1 MVSGS
6 PNVADATYVN
16 TPENSAAKPSAAF
29 LKSFDRNMGMIILCK
44 HWSAVASLGSR
55 ALLLCRASATSL
67 LHRRLG
73 SGLSLKCQHPSGV
86 LHRQCADLVQ
96 LLDFRIV
103 KSDPCRIDIVPQ
115 LIHGFCA
122 DDHSCY
128 ERLG

>member
-1 MVSGS
+1 MST
-6 PNVADATYVN
+6 AT
-16 TPENSAAKPSAAF
+16 PSAALF
-29 LKSFDRNMGMIILCK
+29 KSFDWKIGITILYK
-44 HWSAVASLGSR
+44 NWSATASLGSSE
-55 ALLLCRASATSL
+55 LILCRASATSL

-73 SGLSLKCQHPSGV
+73 SGLSLKRRHPSGV
-86 LHRQCADLVQ
+86 LPRQCAYLVQ

-103 KSDPCRIDIVPQ
+103 EPDPRRVDIVPQ